1 MQRLSPI
8 LLSQQFCLCK
18 MCGKK
23 TFTQIY
29 RNLYG
34 DAMLVPIQMGTNMA
48 ARNQQ
53 KHLSLG
59 FATKAQIISRGVQN
73 HKNNTFSNT
82 RTFQIAI

>member
-1 MQRLSPI
+1 
-8 LLSQQFCLCK
+8 

-53 KHLSLG
+53 EISVTEFSLKSVN
-59 FATKAQIISRGVQN
+59 ASLEEL
-73 HKNNTFSNT
+73 KNIKLTLFPMHELF
-82 RTFQIAI
+82 R